1 MRKWFRS
8 FYSSGLFI
16 PFILLLPYMCTIALN
31 GADKALLLHSPGV
44 EDMVPLM
51 LMVQMKGDYA
61 EEAVKA
67 QAVIESEGEILDEVS
82 ESIAGKNRERRVEQM
97 TAATEDEEVLS
108 FRIAELNSGRSF
120 VVGYGGVWKL
130 LSAVDKLQQ
139 YGAAAEATAG
149 QVLTYNGKLKLVP
162 YHEISSGKTRD
173 GTEVFHSAEYGYLK
187 SVESSQDREA
197 PGYVNSAYVPA
208 SQLPA
213 KLVVKK
219 RDSAGYVTALTADG
233 NWLEGETFRQGM
245 HLASADFSVQKVGK
259 MVRFLCKGKG
269 HGLGFSQYGGNEM
282 AKKGSSWEEIL
293 ETYFPEMEVEVV
305 MEMGR

>member
-51 LMVQMKGDYA
+51 LLVQMKGDYA

-67 QAVIESEGEILDEVS
+67 QAVIVRSEVYRRLEEGESEGEILDEVS

-213 KLVVKK
+213 KL
-219 RDSAGYVTALTADG
+219 
-233 NWLEGETFRQGM
+233 ETFRQGM

-293 ETYFPEMEVEVV
+293 ETYFPEMEVEAV
-305 MEMGR
+305 MEMER

>member
-67 QAVIESEGEILDEVS
+67 QAVIARSEVYRRLEEGESEGEILDEVS
-82 ESIAGKNRERRVEQM
+82 ESIAGKNR
-97 TAATEDEEVLS
+97 EVLS

-139 YGAAAEATAG
+139 YGAAAEATVG

-173 GTEVFHSAEYGYLK
+173 GKEVFHSADYGYLK

-197 PGYVNSAYVPA
+197 PDYVNSTYVPA

-269 HGLGFSQYGGNEM
+269 HGIGFSQYGGNEM
-282 AKKGSSWEEIL
+282 AKKGSGWEEIL
-293 ETYFPEMEVEVV
+293 ETYFPEMEVEAV
-305 MEMGR
+305 MEMER

>member
-67 QAVIESEGEILDEVS
+67 QAVIARSEVYRRLEEGESEGEILDEVS

-97 TAATEDEEVLS
+97 IAATEMKRCYPS
-108 FRIAELNSGRSF
+108 GIAELNSGRSF

-139 YGAAAEATAG
+139 YGASGQRATSRG
-149 QVLTYNGKLKLVP
+149 RFVTYNGKLKLVP
-162 YHEISSGKTRD
+162 YHEISSGKTR
-173 GTEVFHSAEYGYLK
+173 GWE
-187 SVESSQDREA
+187 
-197 PGYVNSAYVPA
+197 
-208 SQLPA
+208 
-213 KLVVKK
+213 K
-219 RDSAGYVTALTADG
+219 RF
-233 NWLEGETFRQGM
+233 FRT
-245 HLASADFSVQKVGK
+245 VQI
-259 MVRFLCKGKG
+259 
-269 HGLGFSQYGGNEM
+269 M
-282 AKKGSSWEEIL
+282 AI
-293 ETYFPEMEVEVV
+293 
-305 MEMGR
+305 

>member
-67 QAVIESEGEILDEVS
+67 QAVIARSEVYRRLEEGESEGEILDEVS

-97 TAATEDEEVLS
+97 TAVTEDEEVLS

-139 YGAAAEATAG
+139 YGAAAEATVG
-149 QVLTYNGKLKLVP
+149 QVLTYN
-162 YHEISSGKTRD
+162 
-173 GTEVFHSAEYGYLK
+173 
-187 SVESSQDREA
+187 
-197 PGYVNSAYVPA
+197 
-208 SQLPA
+208 
-213 KLVVKK
+213 
-219 RDSAGYVTALTADG
+219 G

-269 HGLGFSQYGGNEM
+269 HGIGFSQYGGNEM

-293 ETYFPEMEVEVV
+293 ETYFPEMEVEAV
-305 MEMGR
+305 MEMER

>member
-67 QAVIESEGEILDEVS
+67 QAVIARSEMYRRLEEGESEGEILDEVS

-162 YHEISSGKTRD
+162 YPGFLSSGSRQISFISENISYRRASFFTINPKQFLAGIVYT
-173 GTEVFHSAEYGYLK
+173 Y
-187 SVESSQDREA
+187 SSI
-197 PGYVNSAYVPA
+197 
-208 SQLPA
+208 
-213 KLVVKK
+213 
-219 RDSAGYVTALTADG
+219 
-233 NWLEGETFRQGM
+233 QGR
-245 HLASADFSVQKVGK
+245 L
-259 MVRFLCKGKG
+259 
-269 HGLGFSQYGGNEM
+269 
-282 AKKGSSWEEIL
+282 
-293 ETYFPEMEVEVV
+293 
-305 MEMGR
+305 

>member
-67 QAVIESEGEILDEVS
+67 QAVIARSEVYRRLENGESEGEILDEVN
-82 ESIAGKNRERRVEQM
+82 ESIAVKNRERS
-97 TAATEDEEVLS
+97 D
-108 FRIAELNSGRSF
+108 RSF
-120 VVGYGGVWKL
+120 VIWYGGGWKL

-269 HGLGFSQYGGNEM
+269 HGIGFSQYGGNEM

-293 ETYFPEMEVEVV
+293 ETYFPEMEVETV
-305 MEMGR
+305 MEMER

>member
-67 QAVIESEGEILDEVS
+67 QAVIARSEVYRRLENGESEGEILDEVS

-120 VVGYGGVWKL
+120 VVGSGGVWKL

-139 YGAAAEATAG
+139 YGAAAEATVG

-173 GTEVFHSAEYGYLK
+173 GKEVFHSADYGYLK

-197 PGYVNSAYVPA
+197 PDYVNSTYVPA

-245 HLASADFSVQKVGK
+245 HLDSADF
-259 MVRFLCKGKG
+259 
-269 HGLGFSQYGGNEM
+269 
-282 AKKGSSWEEIL
+282 
-293 ETYFPEMEVEVV
+293 
-305 MEMGR
+305 